1 MVFGIIAIILIII
14 TFIFLYLK
22 IEELKKSEP
31 LRLLQE
37 QLSQLRME
45 ISQNLQNTS
54 SQINLRLDKAAEF
67 ISSVSE
73 KIGGVQEATKRVMEL
88 SEDMKKLEDLLKP
101 PKLRGELGE
110 TLLTKILEEILPKE
124 HFEIQYQFKT
134 GKRVD
139 AIIKIGEKIVPIDSK
154 FPLES
159 FYKIMEAKDEKE
171 RNIFKNEFI
180 RNVKNHID
188 NIKKYILPEEGTFD
202 FALMYIPAE
211 NVYYETIL
219 NNEIFNYSLK
229 NKVIPVSPNT
239 FHAYLMVILY
249 GLRGLKIEEKAKEIL
264 AALSGIENLT
274 KELRELFNTATRQL
288 NQSKNNFDE
297 VDRKL
302 RELETRLTL
311 ISRLKS

>member
-1 MVFGIIAIILIII
+1 MLLGIVAIILIII

-31 LRLLQE
+31 IRLLQE

-45 ISQNLQNTS
+45 LSQNLQNTG

-67 ISSVSE
+67 ISLVSE
-73 KIGGVQEATKRVMEL
+73 KIGGVSEATKRVMEL
-88 SEDMKKLEDLLKP
+88 SEDIKKLEDLLKP

-110 TLLTKILEEILPKE
+110 ILLTKILEEILPKE
-124 HFEIQYQFKT
+124 HFAIQYQFKT

-139 AIIKIGEKIVPIDSK
+139 AIIKVGEKIVPIDSK

-159 FYKIMEAKDEKE
+159 FYKMKEAKDEKE
-171 RNIFKNEFI
+171 RNTFKNEFI

-188 NIKKYILPEEGTFD
+188 NIKKYILPEENTFD

-211 NVYYETIL
+211 NVFYEIIS

-239 FHAYLMVILY
+239 FYAYLMVILY

-264 AALSGIENLT
+264 ATLGGIENLT
-274 KELRELFNTATRQL
+274 KELRELFNTANRQL

-302 RELETRLTL
+302 RELENRLSL
-311 ISRLKS
+311 IKK

>member
-1 MVFGIIAIILIII
+1 MFLGIVAIILIII

-22 IEELKKSEP
+22 IEELKKSEA

-37 QLSQLRME
+37 QLGQLRME

-54 SQINLRLDKAAEF
+54 SQINLRLDKAAEVF
-67 ISSVSE
+67 SFVSE

-101 PKLRGELGE
+101 PKLRGEVGE
-110 TLLTKILEEILPKE
+110 ILLQKILEEVLPTE
-124 HFEIQYQFKT
+124 HFAMQYSFKT

-139 AIIKIGEKIVPIDSK
+139 AVIKIGDKIVPIDSK
-154 FPLES
+154 FPLDS
-159 FYKIMEAKDEKE
+159 FYKLMAAKDEKE
-171 RNIFKNEFI
+171 RNTLKNDFI
-180 RNVKNHID
+180 RNVKSHID
-188 NIKKYILPEEGTFD
+188 NIRKYILPEEGTFD

-219 NNEIFNYSLK
+219 NYEIFDYSLK

-239 FHAYLMVILY
+239 LHAYLMVILY
-249 GLRGLKIEEKAKEIL
+249 GLRGLRIEEKAKEIL
-264 AALSGIENLT
+264 AALGGIENLT
-274 KELRELFNTATRQL
+274 SELRALFNTASRQL

-302 RELETRLTL
+302 RELENRLSL
-311 ISRLKS
+311 IKK